1 MTLLLETAR
10 VLKVISVQQLT
21 AVPTRQRLGEQ
32 VASLLLDAI
41 RLREYLPGQ
50 RLPSEHELCARLGVN
65 RTSVREGLRWL
76 EYQQFIE
83 VRRGKYGG
91 AFVLQAPM
99 DLALERLR
107 GKIDDLRQLFEYRAV
122 IEPVAAAMAAER
134 IDDSELA
141 RVLALHKR
149 EREVDLTREQARAI
163 DVELHEIIAAG
174 SKNQYIF
181 NAVHEIRLRLAA
193 GLDVTGRSVTRRHE
207 SQTGHAD
214 LIRAIEKHDPV
225 AAAAAME
232 RHAAATRRSIV
243 EALAEK
249 GVDLEGGITQDAERS
264 SRAPTTKWATPP
276 THRAG

>member
-1 MTLLLETAR
+1 M
-10 VLKVISVQQLT
+10 
-21 AVPTRQRLGEQ
+21 
-32 VASLLLDAI
+32 ASLLLDAI

-214 LIRAIEKHDPV
+214 LIRAIERHDPV

-232 RHAAATRRSIV
+232 RHVAATRRSIV

-276 THRAG
+276 TQRAG